1 MTHLPELVTASSTF
15 WLQVARRF
23 LNLNTKS
30 DYWSSSSRDY
40 SAIRVIVPTFE
51 HAQLFLHALAHE
63 QPGNFIPPRINTMF
77 AWLEM
82 LPPSS
87 ELSGSSAASERLM
100 SLYAQLREHAWLKT
114 LFGAKRNTD
123 LLPLAQTLLNLA
135 DELTLALLP
144 IVGQSADAVEARWH
158 TVLAQLPLPVQK
170 IISEETQLVWRIW
183 QSQLDSQDANVQRY
197 KKMLQIASLADE
209 AIVWISPTAPD
220 AMEQA
225 FLDAYQLK
233 QPVISMQL
241 DWQSASLPAIY
252 ASAWPALVDGEQGEQ
267 KRIDPAFVETSHIRL
282 YEASSLEDEAQK
294 AAQTIIEWLQSGK
307 QEIALIAQD
316 RVAARRIRALLER
329 AQVFVADETGWKLST
344 TRAAAALAAWF
355 EVVATKADTMAL
367 LDLLKSP
374 YLDFDFTAAE
384 IATNSKVALDKADH
398 IMEIELAL
406 RRANVLGGWD
416 AVLAA
421 LNKLPTERNWIA
433 TLARHAGKFT
443 ARKNLK
449 EWTAVSLQLM
459 AELGMQ
465 AAMQSESAGN
475 QIMQMLQALS
485 GDCQHMDASFSFAE
499 WRAFINLQL
508 ESAPFIVSR
517 PDKRVVMLP
526 LNGAHLRSF
535 DAVFLVGAD
544 ATHLPSRAKEVLF
557 FTNAVRRE
565 CGLITIEERQRQQL
579 RDFAEVLLSNPEVV
593 LSWQGQHDGEHNAVS
608 PWIAQL
614 NLSLERNG
622 QQKIALHEVTIPEK
636 HLQAQH
642 IAMPA
647 PSAADLTPVNLSAS
661 GYSSLVA
668 CPYQFF
674 AGRMLK
680 LSAIDELSDMP
691 EKRDYGDWLHAIL
704 KTYHDRLQLEQT
716 LGREDLLRDISQ
728 TLFEQVLEKSPA
740 ALGYSVRWDKVIP
753 AYVKWADEREAA
765 GWQFEIGEVW
775 REHQLSWDDGAV
787 LLRGRVDRIDRN
799 DDGERVVLDYK
810 TKTVS
815 ALNKRLKEAEDHQL
829 AFYGLLSEHP
839 ASSASY
845 VALELE
851 REKTGD
857 AAASDFPEWTLA
869 LKQEIIQNMQSIKMG
884 AAMPAHGA
892 ESVCQYCDMRGLC
905 RKGAW

>member
-1 MTHLPELVTASSTF
+1 MTHPAELVTASSDF
-15 WLQVARRF
+15 WPQVARRF
-23 LNLNTKS
+23 IRVSTNS
-30 DYWSSSSRDY
+30 PYVSSSSKDY

-51 HAQLFLHALAHE
+51 HAQLFLQALKHE

-82 LPPSS
+82 LPPTM
-87 ELSGSSAASERLM
+87 SGSSASSERLM

-144 IVGQSADAVEARWH
+144 TVRQSEPTVETRWH
-158 TVLAQLPLPVQK
+158 TALAQLPLPVQK
-170 IISEETQLVWRIW
+170 IVSEETQLVWSIW
-183 QSQLDSQDANVQRY
+183 QSQLDTQDANVQRY
-197 KKMLQIASLADE
+197 KKMLQIADLADE
-209 AIVWISPTAPD
+209 ALVWISPTAPD
-220 AMEQA
+220 TMEQA
-225 FLDAYQLK
+225 FLDAYQAK
-233 QPVISMQL
+233 QPVTKMQL

-252 ASAWPALVDGEQGEQ
+252 SSAWPDLIEGELGEQ
-267 KRIDPAFVETSHIRL
+267 KRIDPEHVETSHIRL

-294 AAQTIIEWLQSGK
+294 AAQTIIDWLQSGK

-316 RVAARRIRALLER
+316 RVVARRIRALLER

-374 YLDFDFTAAE
+374 YLDFTASEA
-384 IATNSKVALDKADH
+384 ATNNDVTMDKADH

-421 LNKLPTERNWIA
+421 LNNLPAERNWIA
-433 TLARHAGKFT
+433 MLARHAGKFT
-443 ARKNLK
+443 SRKNLK
-449 EWTAVSLQLM
+449 EWTAVTLQLM
-459 AELGMQ
+459 TELGLQ
-465 AAMQSESAGN
+465 AAMQTESAGN
-475 QIMQMLQALS
+475 QILQMLQALS

-565 CGLITIEERQRQQL
+565 CGLITSEERQRQQL
-579 RDFAEVLLSNPEVV
+579 RDFAEVLLSSPEVV
-593 LSWQGQHDGEHNAVS
+593 LSWQGQNDGEHNAVS

-622 QQKIALHEVTIPEK
+622 QQKLALHQVTVPEK
-636 HLQAQH
+636 QLQAQR
-642 IAMPA
+642 IIMPA
-647 PSAADLTPVNLSAS
+647 PSAAELTPENLSAS
-661 GYSSLVA
+661 GYGSLVA

-704 KTYHDRLQLEQT
+704 KTYHDRLQAEQT
-716 LGREDLLRDISQ
+716 HQREELLREISQ

-740 ALGYSVRWDKVIP
+740 ALGYSVRWSKVIP
-753 AYVKWADEREAA
+753 AYVKWANEREAA

-775 REHQLSWDDGAV
+775 REHRLSWDDGTV
-787 LLRGRVDRIDRN
+787 LLRGRIDRIDHN
-799 DDGERVVLDYK
+799 NDGERAVLDYK
-810 TKTVS
+810 TKNVG
-815 ALNKRLKEAEDHQL
+815 ALNRRLKEAEDHQL

-839 ASSASY
+839 ASAASY

-857 AAASDFPEWTLA
+857 APASDFLEWTQA
-869 LKQEIIQNMQSIKMG
+869 LKQEIIQNMQAIRQG
-884 AAMPAHGA
+884 ATMPAHGA

>member
-1 MTHLPELVTASSTF
+1 MTHPPELVTASSDF
-15 WLQVARRF
+15 WPQVARRF
-23 LNLNTKS
+23 IRLNTNS
-30 DYWSSSSRDY
+30 DYLSSLGKDY

-51 HAQLFLHALAHE
+51 HAQLFLHALANE
-63 QPGNFIPPRINTMF
+63 RSGNFVPPRINTMF

-82 LPPSS
+82 QPPTSG
-87 ELSGSSAASERLM
+87 LSRSSASSERLM

-144 IVGQSADAVEARWH
+144 TVGQSKNEVETRWH
-158 TVLAQLPLPVQK
+158 TALAQLPLPVQK
-170 IISEETQLVWRIW
+170 IVSEETQLVWNIW

-197 KKMLQIASLADE
+197 KKMLKIANLADE
-209 AIVWISPTAPD
+209 ELVWISPTPPD

-225 FLDAYQLK
+225 FLDVYQQK
-233 QPVISMQL
+233 QAVTIIQL
-241 DWQSASLPAIY
+241 DWSSASLPAIY
-252 ASAWPALVDGEQGEQ
+252 SSAWPDLIVGGQSDQTQVSAEP
-267 KRIDPAFVETSHIRL
+267 IETIRL

-294 AAQTIIEWLQSGK
+294 AAQTIINWLQNGK

-316 RVAARRIRALLER
+316 RVVARRIRALLER

-374 YLDFDFTAAE
+374 YLDFVGTE
-384 IATNSKVALDKADH
+384 IRSKNDVAKDKADH
-398 IMEIELAL
+398 VMAIELAL
-406 RRANVLGGWD
+406 RKTNVLGGWD
-416 AVLAA
+416 AILAA
-421 LNKLPTERNWIA
+421 LNDFPAERNWIA

-459 AELGMQ
+459 AELGLQ
-465 AAMQSESAGN
+465 AAMQTESAGN
-475 QIMQMLQALS
+475 QILQMLQALS

-499 WRAFINLQL
+499 WHAFINLQL
-508 ESAPFIVSR
+508 ESAPFIVGR

-544 ATHLPSRAKEVLF
+544 AMHLPSRAIEVLF

-565 CGLITIEERQRQQL
+565 CGLITSEERQRQQL

-614 NLSLERNG
+614 NLSLERNL
-622 QQKIALHEVTIPEK
+622 QQKIGLHDIAIPEK
-636 HLQAQH
+636 QLQAQH
-642 IAMPA
+642 ISMPA
-647 PSAADLTPVNLSAS
+647 PSAAGLTPVNLSAS
-661 GYSSLVA
+661 GYGSLVA

-680 LSAIDELSDMP
+680 LSAIDELSDVP

-716 LGREDLLRDISQ
+716 QEREELLREISQ

-740 ALGYSVRWDKVIP
+740 ALGYSVRWGKVIP
-753 AYVKWADEREAA
+753 AYVKWANEREAA
-765 GWQFEIGEVW
+765 GWQFEIGEIW
-775 REHQLSWDDGAV
+775 REHQLIWNDGAV

-799 DDGERVVLDYK
+799 SDGERVVLDYK

-815 ALNKRLKEAEDHQL
+815 ALSRRLKEAEDHQL

-839 ASSASY
+839 ATSASY
-845 VALELE
+845 VALEIE

-869 LKQEIIQNMQSIKMG
+869 LKQEIIQNMQAIKMD

>member
-1 MTHLPELVTASSTF
+1 MTHIAELVTASSDF
-15 WLQVARRF
+15 WPQVARRF
-23 LNLNTKS
+23 IRLSS
-30 DYWSSSSRDY
+30 DSNFVSVSSKDY

-63 QPGNFIPPRINTMF
+63 LPGNFVPPRINTMF

-82 LPPSS
+82 QPPSPS
-87 ELSGSSAASERLM
+87 RSSAASERLM

-144 IVGQSADAVEARWH
+144 TVEQSKHEIETRWH
-158 TVLAQLPLPVQK
+158 TALAQLPIPVQK
-170 IISEETQLVWRIW
+170 IVSEETQLVWRIW
-183 QSQLDSQDANVQRY
+183 QSQLDSQDAIVQRY

-209 AIVWISPTAPD
+209 ALVWISPTPPD
-220 AMEQA
+220 PMEQA
-225 FLDAYQLK
+225 FLDAYELK
-233 QPVISMQL
+233 QAVISMQL
-241 DWQSASLPAIY
+241 DWRSASMPAIY
-252 ASAWPALVDGEQGEQ
+252 SSAWPGLIDGTLDDQ
-267 KRIDPAFVETSHIRL
+267 KTIDPERVATSHIRL

-294 AAQTIIEWLQSGK
+294 AAQTIIDWLQNGK

-316 RVAARRIRALLER
+316 RVVARRIRALLER

-374 YLDFDFTAAE
+374 YLDFAVTE
-384 IATNSKVALDKADH
+384 IGVQNDVAIDKADH
-398 IMEIELAL
+398 VMEIELAL

-421 LNKLPTERNWIA
+421 LSNLPAERNWIA

-465 AAMQSESAGN
+465 ATMQTESAGN
-475 QIMQMLQALS
+475 QILQMLQALS

-565 CGLITIEERQRQQL
+565 CGLITSEERQRQQL

-614 NLSLERNG
+614 NLSLERGG
-622 QQKIALHEVTIPEK
+622 QQKLALHEVTIPERQ
-636 HLQAQH
+636 LQAQH
-642 IAMPA
+642 ISMPA
-647 PSAADLTPVNLSAS
+647 PSAAGLTPLNLSAS

-680 LSAIDELSDMP
+680 LSAIDELADMP

-704 KTYHDRLQLEQT
+704 KTYHDRLQIEQT
-716 LGREDLLRDISQ
+716 QEREGLLREISQ
-728 TLFEQVLEKSPA
+728 TLFEKVLEKSPA
-740 ALGYSVRWDKVIP
+740 ALGYSVRWGKVIP
-753 AYVKWADEREAA
+753 AYVKWANEREAA

-799 DDGERVVLDYK
+799 NDGERVVLDYK
-810 TKTVS
+810 TKTVG
-815 ALNKRLKEAEDHQL
+815 ALNKRLKEGGDHQL
-829 AFYGLLSEHP
+829 AFYGLLAEHP
-839 ASSASY
+839 ASAASY
-845 VALELE
+845 VALELD

-857 AAASDFPEWTLA
+857 AAASDFPEWTQA
-869 LKQEIIQNMQSIKMG
+869 LKQEIIQNMQAIKMG
-884 AAMPAHGA
+884 AVMPAHGA